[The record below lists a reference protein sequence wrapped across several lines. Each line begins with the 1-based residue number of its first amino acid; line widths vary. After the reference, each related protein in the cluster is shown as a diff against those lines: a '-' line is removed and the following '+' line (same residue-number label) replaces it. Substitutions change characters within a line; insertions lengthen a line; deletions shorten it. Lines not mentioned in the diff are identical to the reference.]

1 MRTYSVGK
9 PAPSKKSKTTTGF
22 LEPRI
27 GVANSISSKG
37 FHKLV
42 YREWGESKKPGIE
55 EASFPVMCIHGLT
68 RNSRDFDELAQRF
81 ASSRRVICPDIVGR
95 GHSDWLRTPEDYN
108 LPQYNLDAAVI
119 AAQAEC
125 VQYDIIG
132 TSLGGLMGI
141 ILASMDRSPIRRL
154 VINDIAPEVPMVAL
168 QRLSHYLGENPLF
181 EDLAQ
186 VESYIRDK
194 YAPFKPM
201 TNANWEAMAEYS
213 SFKTDQGYR
222 LAYDPAIAENY
233 QRYWLLMYFNVWNYW
248 ENITCPVLVCRGTES
263 DFLTEPLMERMQRTL
278 PHAEFI
284 EFKGA
289 GHTPS
294 LNAKEQINPILE
306 WLDKD

>member
-1 MRTYSVGK
+1 M
-9 PAPSKKSKTTTGF
+9 SKKKVRKKKTETTIK
-22 LEPRI
+22 PRI

-42 YREWGESKKPGIE
+42 YREWGQPKEPDTFE
-55 EASFPVMCIHGLT
+55 DTVPLMCLHGLT
-68 RNSRDFDELAQRF
+68 RNSRDFDELAEKLS
-81 ASSRRVICPDIVGR
+81 ASRRVICPDTVGR
-95 GHSDWLRTPEDYN
+95 GHSDWLRTHDDYN
-108 LPQYNLDAAVI
+108 LPQYNLDVAVI
-119 AAQAEC
+119 AAQADAA
-125 VQYDIIG
+125 QYDIVG

-181 EDLAQ
+181 QSLKE
-186 VESYIRDK
+186 VETYIREK
-194 YAPFKPM
+194 YSPFKPM
-201 TNANWEAMAEYS
+201 TNANWKSMAKYS
-213 SFKTDQGYR
+213 SFKTDEGYR

-233 QRYWLLMYFNVWNYW
+233 RRYWLLMYFNVWNYW
-248 ENITCPVLVCRGTES
+248 EEITCPVLVCRGTES

-284 EFKGA
+284 EFDGV

-294 LNAKEQINPILE
+294 LNAKGQIEPIKE
-306 WLDKD
+306 WLDKE